1 MKHYL
6 LYIVLFVSTMSCQ
19 SSKPTPTLYRGQM
32 CDSEILD
39 PGIIGVLTTPSLPYP
54 IEVFKN
60 DVADAISDSIELYNN
75 MRKGSYIVIDAY
87 INRNGYLDSTS
98 DDYDESNNEYL
109 VSILNAEIKKVV
121 RWEPAIL
128 IIDGDSSFS
137 NASISFFIKAPD
149 RPVQSKDS
157 IIIGITS
164 YGH

>member
-1 MKHYL
+1 
-6 LYIVLFVSTMSCQ
+6 
-19 SSKPTPTLYRGQM
+19 
-32 CDSEILD
+32 
-39 PGIIGVLTTPSLPYP
+39 
-54 IEVFKN
+54 
-60 DVADAISDSIELYNN
+60 
-75 MRKGSYIVIDAY
+75 MRKDSYIVIDAY

-98 DDYDESNNEYL
+98 EDYDESNNKYL

-157 IIIGITS
+157 IIVGITS